1 MMCWWR
7 GLFFWPLAAVA
18 GLLGYEAVKNT
29 EMNPAHATNGAPDAL
44 GILKTRYARGEI
56 TKTEYDRIKKDI
68 T

>member
-18 GLLGYEAVKNT
+18 GLLGYEAVKNNEFT
-29 EMNPAHATNGAPDAL
+29 PAHATPGSGNAL
-44 GILKTRYARGEI
+44 EILKSRYARGEI

-68 T
+68 S